1 MSGWVY
7 QAARFTSTLAK
18 IRSVR
23 AKRYFSGAKEML
35 GRRLAVAATDPYRLD
50 PRIPALADE
59 VALIKT

>member
-1 MSGWVY
+1 
-7 QAARFTSTLAK
+7 
-18 IRSVR
+18 VR
-23 AKRYFSGAKEML
+23 ASDIFSGAKEML